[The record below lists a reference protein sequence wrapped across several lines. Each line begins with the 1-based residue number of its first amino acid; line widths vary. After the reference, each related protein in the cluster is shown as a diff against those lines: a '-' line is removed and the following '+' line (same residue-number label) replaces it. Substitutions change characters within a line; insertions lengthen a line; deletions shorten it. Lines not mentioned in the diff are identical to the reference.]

1 MWAARASGCTVL
13 WDLGKIHDFYCDLDM
28 LTVQKWWHVN
38 VSGAVKYG
46 IWVWLTKRLKHVSNV
61 LNHPRSMLATFNHAK
76 HARNVLNCATNM
88 LKHAS
93 NVLIHGS
100 KC

>member
-1 MWAARASGCTVL
+1 MA
-13 WDLGKIHDFYCDLDM
+13 
-28 LTVQKWWHVN
+28 N
-38 VSGAVKYG
+38 
-46 IWVWLTKRLKHVSNV
+46 KRLKHVSNV

>member
-1 MWAARASGCTVL
+1 MFCNFFMWAARASGCTVL
-13 WDLGKIHDFYCDLDM
+13 WDL
-28 LTVQKWWHVN
+28 
-38 VSGAVKYG
+38 GAVKYG